1 MVPQMRRISAPEQG
15 IWVGDLVDQGV
26 LGFGGPAVGLG
37 VPRNRS
43 ISASDEFRAL
53 EQFREFVQFLK

>member
-1 MVPQMRRISAPEQG
+1 MRQMESGNGPRWTTLSTAM
-15 IWVGDLVDQGV
+15 DQGV

-43 ISASDEFRAL
+43 ISASDEFREL
-53 EQFREFVQFLK
+53 DQLLKFHTVA